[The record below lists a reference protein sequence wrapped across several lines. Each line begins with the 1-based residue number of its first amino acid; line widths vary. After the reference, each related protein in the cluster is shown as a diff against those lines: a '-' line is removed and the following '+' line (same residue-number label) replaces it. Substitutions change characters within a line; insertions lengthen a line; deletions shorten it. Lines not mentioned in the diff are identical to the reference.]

1 MKHLAIVVAAAVA
14 ATAVAQIPVRPW
26 SQSNTPLADRVAA
39 DFRDVPHAKG
49 FVHYDVPAMSPLQ
62 RLPDVYPEDG
72 IAGGTVRIVAAGDEY
87 EPGAFLVYPLR
98 DLGRTQLSLT
108 PFKTADGKV
117 FPAEDLDMKVV
128 KVWYQNRNA
137 WYSYFGD
144 TGFKLVPELLLHD
157 DGLIRVDIAKEANY
171 ARITAADG
179 SASEH
184 WLNPPRAMNRVFWDF
199 RRGGGAFKPMAPGFD
214 DAKTLQPVALEKGVP
229 REFFLTAHVR
239 AGTPA
244 GLYQGAVKVGDHGE
258 IPVTIRVLGF
268 DLPKPK
274 CYFNDNL
281 DFLVCSYS
289 YNCLGMILEENGG
302 DLDLA
307 IRQYKATMEDMVAH
321 NQDMSFLRWGL
332 CPESVLCWK
341 LMMEAGMRPD
351 VGLGGIGTSGTVAE
365 AERKAAICDRIY
377 GHHNIYLAHGDEPPA
392 SWLVSQR
399 GTYRVNQKAGFK
411 FMLAGKDQVFR
422 KTGYLYDWH
431 NIAKN
436 PEDDSTTSLWNQLG
450 SDAHIA
456 WYACQHVGVENPEF
470 NRRQYGMA
478 AYLAGYSAHCN
489 YAHHYGSFNDDSTVY
504 RPMVFAYGCHGG
516 VIDTLQWE
524 GFREGLDDI
533 RYATALVKLARRA
546 AKSQDIDIRYAGN
559 KALQYLASFRRNAD
573 DLDACRAEM
582 TNYILSLRKALGEG
596 GTGKR
601 EEGRGNREPRTR
613 N

>member
-14 ATAVAQIPVRPW
+14 ATAGAQIPVRPW
-26 SQSNTPLADRVAA
+26 SQSNEPLAKRVAD
-39 DFRDVPHAKG
+39 DFKDIPHAAG

-62 RLPDVYPEDG
+62 RLPDIYPEDG
-72 IAGGTVRIVAAGDEY
+72 IAGGTMRIVAAGDEY
-87 EPGAFLVYPLR
+87 EPGAFLIYPLR
-98 DLGRTQLSLT
+98 NLGKTQLALT
-108 PFKTADGKV
+108 PFTTADGKV

-157 DGLIRVDIAKEANY
+157 EDLIRVDTARKANY
-171 ARITAADG
+171 GRVYAADG
-179 SASEH
+179 SIREQ
-184 WLNPPRAMNRVFWDF
+184 WLNPPRSMNRTYWDF
-199 RRGGGAFKPMAPGFD
+199 HHGGGAFKSMAPGFD
-214 DAKTLQPVALEKGVP
+214 DAKTLQPVALDKGAM

-244 GLYQGAVKVGDHGE
+244 GLYRGAVKVGDHGE

-274 CYFNDNL
+274 CYFDDDF

-289 YNCLGMILEENGG
+289 YNCLGMIMAENGG

-307 IRQYKATMEDMVAH
+307 IRQYKASMEDMVAH
-321 NQDMSFLRWGL
+321 NQDMSFLRFGL
-332 CPESVLCWK
+332 GPESILCWK

-351 VGLGGIGTSGTVAE
+351 VGLGGVGSSGTEAE
-365 AERKAAICDRIY
+365 AKRRAAICDRIY

-392 SWLVSQR
+392 SWLVAQR

-450 SDAHIA
+450 SGAHIA

-470 NRRQYGMA
+470 NRRQNGMA
-478 AYLAGYSAHCN
+478 PYLAGYSALCN
-489 YAHHYGSFNDDSTVY
+489 YAHHYGPYNDDSTTY
-504 RPMVFAYGCHGG
+504 RPMVFAYGCYSG

-546 AKSQDIDIRYAGN
+546 AKSQDIDTRYAGN
-559 KALQYLASFRRNAD
+559 KALQYLASFRRDAD

-582 TNYILSLRKALGEG
+582 TNYILSLRKALGEE

-601 EEGRGNREPRTR
+601 EEGTGN
-613 N
+613 

>member
-1 MKHLAIVVAAAVA
+1 MKALPIIVAAALVA
-14 ATAVAQIPVRPW
+14 VSAGAQIPVRPW
-26 SQSNTPLADRVAA
+26 SQSNDSLDKRVAD
-39 DFRDVPHAKG
+39 DFKEIPHAAG
-49 FVHYDVPAMSPLQ
+49 FVHYDIPAMSPLQ

-87 EPGAFLVYPLR
+87 EPGAFLIYPFR
-98 DLGRTQLSLT
+98 NLGKTQLTLT
-108 PFKTADGKV
+108 PFSTADGKV

-157 DGLIRVDIAKEANY
+157 DGLIRVDTAREANY
-171 ARITAADG
+171 ARITAANG
-179 SASEH
+179 SASEQ
-184 WLNPPRAMNRVFWDF
+184 WLNPPRSMNRVFWDF

-214 DAKTLQPVALEKGVP
+214 DAKTLQPVALEKGVL

-244 GLYQGAVKVGDHGE
+244 GLYKGAVKVGDHGE
-258 IPVTIRVLGF
+258 IPVTIRVLDF

-274 CYFNDNL
+274 CYFDDDL

-302 DLDLA
+302 DIDLA
-307 IRQYKATMEDMVAH
+307 IRQYKATMVDMVAH
-321 NQDMSFLRWGL
+321 NQDMSFLRFGL
-332 CPESVLCWK
+332 GPESVLCWK

-351 VGLGGIGTSGTVAE
+351 VGLGGIGASGSVAE

-431 NIAKN
+431 NVAKN

-450 SDAHIA
+450 SNAHIA

-470 NRRQYGMA
+470 NRRQNGMA
-478 AYLAGYSAHCN
+478 PYLAGYSALCN
-489 YAHHYGSFNDDSTVY
+489 YAHHYGSYNDDSTVY
-504 RPMVFAYGCHGG
+504 RPMVFAYGCYSG

-546 AKSQDIDIRYAGN
+546 AKSQDIDTRYAGN
-559 KALQYLASFRRNAD
+559 KALQYLASFRRDAD

-582 TNYILSLRKALGEG
+582 TNYILSLRKALGEE
-596 GTGKR
+596 GTG
-601 EEGRGNREPRTR
+601 N
-613 N
+613 

>member
-1 MKHLAIVVAAAVA
+1 MKALPIIVAAALVA
-14 ATAVAQIPVRPW
+14 VSASAQIPVRPW
-26 SQSNTPLADRVAA
+26 SQSNEPLDKRVAA
-39 DFRDVPHAKG
+39 DFKDIPHAAG
-49 FVHYDVPAMSPLQ
+49 FVHYDIPAMSPLQ

-87 EPGAFLVYPLR
+87 EPGAFLIYPLQN
-98 DLGRTQLSLT
+98 LGKTQLALT
-108 PFKTADGKV
+108 KFTTSDGKV

-157 DGLIRVDIAKEANY
+157 DGLIRVDTAREANY
-171 ARITAADG
+171 ARITATDG
-179 SASEH
+179 SSSEH
-184 WLNPPRAMNRVFWDF
+184 WLNPPRSMNRVFWDF

-214 DAKTLQPVALEKGVP
+214 DAKTLQPVALEKGVL

-244 GLYQGAVKVGDHGE
+244 GLYKGAIKVGDHGE

-274 CYFNDNL
+274 CYFDDDL

-302 DLDLA
+302 DIDLA
-307 IRQYKATMEDMVAH
+307 IRQYKATMVDMVAH
-321 NQDMSFLRWGL
+321 NQDMSFLRFGL
-332 CPESVLCWK
+332 GPESVLCWK

-351 VGLGGIGTSGTVAE
+351 VGLGGIGTSGSVAE

-431 NIAKN
+431 NVAKN

-450 SDAHIA
+450 SNAHIA

-470 NRRQYGMA
+470 NRRQNGMA
-478 AYLAGYSAHCN
+478 PYLAGYSALCN
-489 YAHHYGSFNDDSTVY
+489 YAHHYGSYNDDSTVY
-504 RPMVFAYGCHGG
+504 RPMVFAYGCYSG

-546 AKSQDIDIRYAGN
+546 AKSQDIDTRYAGN
-559 KALQYLASFRRNAD
+559 KALQYLASFRRDAD

-582 TNYILSLRKALGEG
+582 TNYILSLRKALGEQ
-596 GTGKR
+596 GT
-601 EEGRGNREPRTR
+601 GNRELRTR

>member
-1 MKHLAIVVAAAVA
+1 MHIKKRFSVAAAL
-14 ATAVAQIPVRPW
+14 AVASLLP
-26 SQSNTPLADRVAA
+26 SAYAA
-39 DFRDVPHAKG
+39 DAPLTWWAVP
-49 FVHYDVPAMSPLQ
+49 PMSDIQ
-62 RLPDVYPEDG
+62 RLPDVEPADVPT
-72 IAGGTVRIVAAGDEY
+72 GGVVRIRLAKGEY
-87 EPGAFLVYPLR
+87 EPGSFVVKADA
-98 DLGRTQLSLT
+98 DLGKVAFTLGAFRNEKGDSLPAAQL
-108 PFKTADGKV
+108 
-117 FPAEDLDMKVV
+117 DLKVV

-157 DGLIRVDIAKEANY
+157 DGLIRVDTAREANY
-171 ARITAADG
+171 ARIMAADG
-179 SASEH
+179 SASEQ
-184 WLNPPRAMNRVFWDF
+184 WLNPPRSMNRVFWDF

-214 DAKTLQPVALEKGVP
+214 DAKTLQPVALEKGVL

-244 GLYQGAVKVGDHGE
+244 GLYKGAIKVGDHGE

-274 CYFNDNL
+274 CYFDDDL

-302 DLDLA
+302 DIDLA
-307 IRQYKATMEDMVAH
+307 IRQYKATMVDMVAH
-321 NQDMSFLRWGL
+321 NQDMSFLRFGL
-332 CPESVLCWK
+332 GPESVLCWK

-351 VGLGGIGTSGTVAE
+351 VGLGGIGASGSVAE

-431 NIAKN
+431 NVAKN

-450 SDAHIA
+450 SNAHIA

-504 RPMVFAYGCHGG
+504 RPMVFAYGCHSG

-524 GFREGLDDI
+524 GFREGIDDI
-533 RYATALVKLARRA
+533 RYATLMIKLAREA
-546 AKSQDIDIRYAGN
+546 AESEDLQTRYVG
-559 KALQYLASFRRNAD
+559 KLALQYLAEFKRD
-573 DLDACRAEM
+573 EEDLDMCRMEM
-582 TNYILSLRKALGEG
+582 ANFIMRIREKLG
-596 GTGKR
+596 K
-601 EEGRGNREPRTR
+601 
-613 N
+613 